1 VVEAAMDDRTQI
13 ISSPA
18 AGVQGRPSRYDV
30 LFDQIRIGPKVMRN
44 RFYQT
49 PHCTSFGVQRPGG
62 QARLRGVK
70 AEGGWAVV
78 NTEYCSIHPES
89 DDSPWV
95 PARLWDESDVRNLS
109 AMTDAVHEHGSLA
122 GVQLWYGGVVG
133 TNLETRLPARGV
145 SPIPSDDFPAHSC
158 YEMTTSEI
166 RELQDFYV
174 TAAHRAVAAGFD
186 IVIVGAQEVDNVLA
200 QFLMR
205 FYNHRRDSYGGS
217 LENRARFLL
226 ETVER
231 VRAEVCD
238 SCAVAIRLCVDTLD
252 GTDRGIRAEV
262 EGGAVIEMADHLVDY
277 WDVQVGGWGSRHW
290 NEDAKPSRFAPEN
303 FQGPWINKVRSAT
316 AKPLVGTG
324 RFTSP
329 DTMVNVIRGGQ
340 QDIIGAARP
349 SIADPFLPKKIEEG
363 RFDDLRECI
372 GCNICVARFD
382 QSSPIVCTQNPTMGE
397 EYRRGW
403 HPERVPRARNSGLP
417 VLIVGAGPAGLECA
431 MTLGRRGFEHVH
443 VVDAADGIG
452 GSMRWIP
459 RLPGLAEWSR
469 VVDYRQ
475 IQLEKLANV
484 AVIPRKKL
492 DVDRVLD
499 YGGAIV
505 IVATGARWARD
516 GMNWATHEPIRGV
529 ELQHDRVLT
538 PEEIAVESKGVAGEQ
553 VVIYDCD
560 GYFMGVS
567 LAERLRGEDRR
578 VTLVTPFTSLAPYM
592 EHTYEAGEMGARLE
606 AMGVEQ
612 VLGMVI
618 DEVGIDAVSL
628 SRVVKGD
635 CRTEIAAD
643 AVVLV
648 TQRVANDG
656 LYRELEK
663 SQVRVKEAGIQ
674 AVYRIGD
681 CAVPRITADV
691 IFDGHR
697 LAREIDTEDP
707 SKPLPF
713 IRENLVLGDD
723 AEHGAAAV
731 GYAEASRG
739 RPALDPIRA

>member
-1 VVEAAMDDRTQI
+1 M
-13 ISSPA
+13 ISSA
-18 AGVQGRPSRYDV
+18 AESVQGRPSRYDV
-30 LFDQIRIGPKVMRN
+30 LFDRIRIGPKVMRN

-109 AMTDAVHEHGSLA
+109 AMTAAVHEHGSLA

-133 TNLETRLPARGV
+133 TSLETRLPARGA
-145 SPIPSDDFPAHSC
+145 SQIPSDDFPTHSC
-158 YEMTTSEI
+158 YEMTTGEI
-166 RELQDFYV
+166 HELQNFYV
-174 TAAHRAVAAGFD
+174 AAARRAVAAGFD
-186 IVIVGAQEVDNVLA
+186 IVIVGAQEVDNIVA

-231 VRAEVCD
+231 VREAVSD

-262 EGGAVIEMADHLVDY
+262 EGRAVIEMADHLVDY
-277 WDVQVGGWGSRHW
+277 WDVQVGGWGSGHW
-290 NEDAKPSRFAPEN
+290 DEDAQPSRFSTEN
-303 FQGPWINKVRSAT
+303 FQGPWLNKVRSAT

-329 DTMVNVIRGGQ
+329 DTMVNVIRSGQ

-349 SIADPFLPKKIEEG
+349 SIADPFLPKKIEAG

-403 HPERVPRARNSGLP
+403 HPEHVPRARNSGLP

-431 MTLGRRGFEHVH
+431 VTLGKRGFEHVH

-452 GSMRWIP
+452 GTMRWIP

-469 VVDYRQ
+469 VVDYRRL
-475 IQLEKLANV
+475 QLEKLANV
-484 AVIPRKKL
+484 DVIPGKEL
-492 DVDRVLD
+492 DVDGVLD

-516 GMNWATHEPIRGV
+516 GLNWATHEPIRGV
-529 ELQHDRVLT
+529 ELQDDHVVT
-538 PEEIAVESKGVAGEQ
+538 PGEVVAGGSGVAGER

-567 LAERLRGEDRR
+567 LAERLRGEGRG
-578 VTLVTPFTSLAPYM
+578 VTLITPFSSLAPYM
-592 EHTYEAGEMGARLE
+592 EHTYEARRMEARLE
-606 AMGVEQ
+606 ALDVDQ
-612 VLGMVI
+612 VLGTII
-618 DEVGIDAVSL
+618 DEVLDDRVSL
-628 SRVVKGD
+628 ARVIKAD
-635 CRTEIAAD
+635 RRTTIPAD

-648 TQRVANDG
+648 TQRLANDA
-656 LYRELEK
+656 LYRELERAH
-663 SQVRVKEAGIQ
+663 VRVKEAGIQ

-681 CAVPRITADV
+681 CVVPRITADV

-707 SKPLPF
+707 ATPLPVV
-713 IRENLVLGDD
+713 RENRVLRGEG
-723 AEHGAAAV
+723 EHRAAAV
-731 GYAEASRG
+731 GYAKGLGEPRALEALLARG
-739 RPALDPIRA
+739 